1 MIKLIRTLL
10 NWINR
15 SGQWLGF
22 LGLRI
27 LLGWEFFES
36 GREKFQGENW
46 FADIQDKFPTP
57 FNLMPVNISW
67 SMATWFELIGGVALV
82 IGLGTRFFAAALFVL
97 TIVAIA
103 AVHWPAAWHTL
114 GELAQGYAI
123 TDDGHGNFKLPV
135 IFLAMLLP
143 LILSGPGKL
152 SLDAWIARRYLGKA

>member
-46 FADIQDKFPTP
+46 FADIHDKFPYP
-57 FNLMPVNISW
+57 FSLLPVNIGW
-67 SMATWFELIGGVALV
+67 SMVTWFELIGGVALV

-103 AVHWPAAWHTL
+103 AVHWPAEWHTL
-114 GELAQGYAI
+114 GELAQGYVI

>member
-1 MIKLIRTLL
+1 MTKPWATIARLL
-10 NWINR
+10 DAVGDWA
-15 SGQWLGF
+15 GF
-22 LGLRI
+22 LGLRL

-36 GREKFQGENW
+36 GLEKYRGDNW
-46 FADIQDKFPTP
+46 FADIQDKFPYP
-57 FNLMPVNISW
+57 FNLLPVNISW
-67 SMATWFELIGGVALV
+67 SMATWFELIGSVALV

-114 GELAQGYAI
+114 GGLAQGYAI

-152 SLDAWIARRYLGKA
+152 SLDAWIARRYRGKA